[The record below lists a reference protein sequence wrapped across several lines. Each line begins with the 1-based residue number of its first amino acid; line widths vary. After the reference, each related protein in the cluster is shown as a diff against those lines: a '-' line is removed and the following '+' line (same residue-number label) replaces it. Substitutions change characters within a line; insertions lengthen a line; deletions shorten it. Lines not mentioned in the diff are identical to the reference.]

1 MTEAVIDEVP
11 PLDEPQEERGDAQ
24 AAPEEK
30 EVDGARG
37 VAELTG
43 GRRPWP
49 VGARTFFVVTGL
61 VLAAIVTV
69 LLLKARHVRR
79 ENETHRREPAA
90 TERIEKRVP
99 DLKLAAPAA
108 VLPRTPAAQFG
119 ARGNPADPGTGPG
132 SQAPTEAELVQQ
144 RRLARG
150 FGSTE
155 GESGVAGSAGQP
167 SPPPGVAAVLP
178 GPGGLGGLSGTPEPG
193 RGRGGGGRLEEKL
206 EAMELKA
213 ASAGVLPDRDYLLT
227 QGAMLDCVLETKV
240 VSTVAGMTS
249 CHLTRDT
256 YSANGHVVLLD
267 RGSKVVGRYQG
278 GMQQGET
285 RIFVLWTRVVTPN
298 GVVVE
303 LQSPGTGALGE
314 AGLGGWVDTHFW
326 DRFGAAILLSI
337 IQDGADAAA
346 ARAAG
351 PGQNTSITLSNPAAA
366 GKEVVARS
374 LEPAINIPPTL
385 YKNQGERVG
394 IFVARDLDFRSVYG
408 LERSA
413 RAER

>member
-1 MTEAVIDEVP
+1 MTEAVSDAGSV
-11 PLDEPQEERGDAQ
+11 LDEPQGERGDVESATR
-24 AAPEEK
+24 EK

-43 GRRPWP
+43 ARRRWP
-49 VGARTFFVVTGL
+49 VGARTFFVATGL
-61 VLAAIVTV
+61 VLAAIVMV
-69 LLLKARHVRR
+69 LLVKARHVHR
-79 ENETHRREPAA
+79 ENETRRREPVA

-99 DLKLAAPAA
+99 DLKLAAPTA
-108 VLPRTPAAQFG
+108 PARATVAQFG
-119 ARGNPADPGTGPG
+119 PKGAPTDLGTGPG
-132 SQAPTEAELVQQ
+132 PQGPSEADLVQQ

-155 GESGVAGSAGQP
+155 GESGAAGNAGQQGP
-167 SPPPGVAAVLP
+167 LPGVAAALP
-178 GPGGLGGLSGTPEPG
+178 GPGALGGPG
-193 RGRGGGGRLEEKL
+193 GAGPGKAGGGGGRLEEKL
-206 EAMELKA
+206 EATELKA

-249 CHLTRDT
+249 CHLTRDI

-285 RIFVLWTRVVTPN
+285 RIFVVWTRVETPD

-303 LQSPGTGALGE
+303 LQSPATGALGE

-351 PGQNTSITLSNPAAA
+351 PGQNTSITLSNQAAA

-374 LEPAINIPPTL
+374 MEPTINIPPAL

-394 IFVARDLDFRSVYG
+394 IFVARDLDFRGVYG

>member
-1 MTEAVIDEVP
+1 MDEGAVHDDPEG
-11 PLDEPQEERGDAQ
+11 ERGDIETANG
-24 AAPEEK
+24 ER
-30 EVDGARG
+30 EVDGSRG
-37 VAELTG
+37 VAEFTG
-43 GRRPWP
+43 ARRPWP

-61 VLAAIVTV
+61 VMAAIVTV
-69 LLLKARHVRR
+69 LLVRARRVHQ
-79 ENETHRREPAA
+79 ESETRRREPAA

-99 DLKLAAPAA
+99 DLKLAAPMA
-108 VLPRTPAAQFG
+108 VPARAPLAQIATKGDPTVPG
-119 ARGNPADPGTGPG
+119 AGPG
-132 SQAPTEAELVQQ
+132 PQGPSEAELVQQ

-150 FGSTE
+150 FGGME
-155 GESGVAGSAGQP
+155 GESGGTGASA
-167 SPPPGVAAVLP
+167 PPPGATAVLP
-178 GPGGLGGLSGTPEPG
+178 GPGAPVALGSAP
-193 RGRGGGGRLEEKL
+193 GRGGGLEEKL

-240 VSTVAGMTS
+240 VSTVAGMAS
-249 CHLTRDT
+249 CHLTRDI

-278 GMQQGET
+278 GIQQGET
-285 RIFVLWTRVVTPN
+285 RIFVLWTRVETPA

-303 LQSPGTGALGE
+303 LDSPGTGALGE
-314 AGLGGWVDTHFW
+314 AGLGGWADTHFW

-337 IQDGADAAA
+337 IQDGTAAAA

-351 PGQNTSITLSNPAAA
+351 PGQNTSITLSNQAAA

-374 LEPAINIPPTL
+374 LEPTINIPPTI

>member
-1 MTEAVIDEVP
+1 MTEAAIDAVP
-11 PLDEPQEERGDAQ
+11 VLDEPQGERGDVGVAT
-24 AAPEEK
+24 EGK

-43 GRRPWP
+43 ARRPWP
-49 VGARTFFVVTGL
+49 VGARTFFVITGL
-61 VLAAIVTV
+61 VMAAIVTV
-69 LLLKARHVRR
+69 LLLKARHVHQD
-79 ENETHRREPAA
+79 NETRRREPAA

-99 DLKLAAPAA
+99 DLKLAAPTVPAR
-108 VLPRTPAAQFG
+108 PSAAQFG
-119 ARGNPADPGTGPG
+119 ARGVSTDPGVGPG
-132 SQAPTEAELVQQ
+132 PQGPGEAELVLQ

-150 FGSTE
+150 FGSVE
-155 GESGVAGSAGQP
+155 GESGGAGSAGQP
-167 SPPPGVAAVLP
+167 ALSPGVAAVLP
-178 GPGGLGGLSGTPEPG
+178 GPRDLGGATGPG
-193 RGRGGGGRLEEKL
+193 KAGGGRGRLEEKL
-206 EAMELKA
+206 ESMELKA

-249 CHLTRDT
+249 CHLTRDI

-278 GMQQGET
+278 AMQQGET
-285 RIFVLWTRVVTPN
+285 RIFVLWTRVETPS

-303 LQSPGTGALGE
+303 LQSPGTGSLGE

-337 IQDGADAAA
+337 IQDGSDAAA

-351 PGQNTSITLSNPAAA
+351 PGQNTSITLSNQAAA

-374 LEPAINIPPTL
+374 LEPTINIPPTL

-408 LERSA
+408 LERNA